1 MSNLF
6 KRYDRNLEDTGVSR
20 GCISFLLFCFM
31 WSLGVCCGVLL
42 VVLGMSVRDLV
53 SKEESELEKMI
64 ARMNEE
70 GPNN

>member
-6 KRYDRNLEDTGVSR
+6 KRYDRNLEDTGVAG
-20 GCISFLLFCFM
+20 GCISFLLFLFM
-31 WSLGVCCGVLL
+31 WSLGACCGVLL
-42 VVLGMSVRDLV
+42 VIMGMSVRDLV
-53 SKEESELEKMI
+53 SEEDSELDKMI

>member
-6 KRYDRNLEDTGVSR
+6 KRYDRNLEDTGVPR
-20 GCISFLLFCFM
+20 GCVSFLLFCFM
-31 WSLGVCCGVLL
+31 WSLGGCCGVLL
-42 VVLGMSVRDLV
+42 VIMGMSVRDLV
-53 SKEESELEKMI
+53 RKEDSELEKMI

>member
-6 KRYDRNLEDTGVSR
+6 KRYDRNLEDTGVAC
-20 GCISFLLFCFM
+20 GCFSFLLFLFM
-31 WSLGVCCGVLL
+31 WGLGVCCGVLL
-42 VVLGMSVRDLV
+42 VIMGMSVRDLV
-53 SKEESELEKMI
+53 REEDDELDKMI

>member
-6 KRYDRNLEDTGVSR
+6 KRYDRNLDNTGVAR
-20 GCISFLLFCFM
+20 GCGSFLLFLFM
-31 WSLGVCCGVLL
+31 WSLGACCGVLL
-42 VVLGMSVRDLV
+42 VIMGMSVRDLV
-53 SKEESELEKMI
+53 RKEDSELEKMI

>member
-6 KRYDRNLEDTGVSR
+6 KRYDRNLENTGLAR
-20 GCISFLLFCFM
+20 GCFSFLLFSFM
-31 WSLGVCCGVLL
+31 WTLGACCGVLS
-42 VVLGMSVRDLV
+42 VIIGMDVLSLERE
-53 SKEESELEKMI
+53 EESELEKMI